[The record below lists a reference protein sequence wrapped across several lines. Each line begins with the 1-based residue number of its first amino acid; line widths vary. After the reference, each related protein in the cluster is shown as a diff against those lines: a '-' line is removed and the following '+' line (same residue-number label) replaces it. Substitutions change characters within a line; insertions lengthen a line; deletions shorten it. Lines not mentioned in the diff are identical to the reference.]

1 MGIFL
6 DIVWGIS
13 GIMRESRILGI
24 GMGASASLGGWI
36 IFSVRYTIF
45 TLRSSIF
52 GCSDLLVT
60 LYFIIHPSLNRAVNE
75 GQPAC

>member
-13 GIMRESRILGI
+13 GIMREPGILRIGTA
-24 GMGASASLGGWI
+24 ASASLGGWFV
-36 IFSVRYTIF
+36 FSVRYSIF

-52 GCSDLLVT
+52 GYSNLLVT